1 MTLPPQ
7 VPPPLPP
14 AAASPASSQAITA
27 LVLGVLGVLCSYGIL
42 SPFAW
47 YLGNQ
52 ELKAVREGRSSAGG
66 EGYATAAKILG
77 IIGTIYLGLV
87 ILWILVF
94 GGLAVVSGLMSG
106 MSH

>member
-1 MTLPPQ
+1 MTLPP
-7 VPPPLPP
+7 PPPSMPPP
-14 AAASPASSQAITA
+14 ATAAPASSQAITA
-27 LVLGVLGVLCSYGIL
+27 LVLGVLGVLCTYGIL

-52 ELKAVREGRSSAGG
+52 ELKAVREGRSPATG

-87 ILWILVF
+87 ILWIVVF
-94 GGLAVVSGLMSG
+94 GGLAVVSGMMSG